1 KVASYFQESAVL
13 SFAEAEEKQ
22 LLAELKKAV
31 QAEEVRLEYLVK
43 NKNQVKTI
51 RYVRPL
57 LSQEDYEQLQLQ
69 QSKTAVRK
77 QELLQ
82 QLATLAYLPV
92 KYYTERKIS
101 TSVLNQAQEQGWLAF
116 EEVEAYRD
124 PFANQTFE
132 KTARLALNESQKY
145 ACDMIL
151 QANQTKEAKT
161 FLLEGITGSGKT
173 EVYLQII
180 DKVLKNGQTAMMLV
194 PEISLTPQMV
204 ERFKGRFGD
213 LVAVLHSGLSQGEKY
228 DE

>member
-1 KVASYFQESAVL
+1 LNDELLQLADYMKETTFAFKITCLQTMLPALLKASYDKQFRLLNPKAKVASYFQENAVL

-132 KTARLALNESQKY
+132 KTAHLALNESQQY
-145 ACDMIL
+145 ACDTIL
-151 QANQTKEAKT
+151 QANQEKDAKT
-161 FLLEGITGSGKT
+161 FLLEWITGSGKT
-173 EVYLQII
+173 E
-180 DKVLKNGQTAMMLV
+180 
-194 PEISLTPQMV
+194 
-204 ERFKGRFGD
+204 
-213 LVAVLHSGLSQGEKY
+213 
-228 DE
+228 